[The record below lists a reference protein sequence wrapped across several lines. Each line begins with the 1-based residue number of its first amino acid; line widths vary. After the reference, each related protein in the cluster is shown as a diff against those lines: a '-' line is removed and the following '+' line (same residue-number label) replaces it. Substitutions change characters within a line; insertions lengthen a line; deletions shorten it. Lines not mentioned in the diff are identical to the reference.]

1 MFDCDVSLVLSK
13 QSELHHLLADQPHML
28 LLYDAQTAIV
38 QTFSAHFTGLRR
50 MDVSNRPGIAVNVC
64 TSQF

>member
-1 MFDCDVSLVLSK
+1 MNLVLSK

-28 LLYDAQTAIV
+28 HLYEAQTAMI

-50 MDVSNRPGIAVNVC
+50 LDVSDRPGTAVNVC